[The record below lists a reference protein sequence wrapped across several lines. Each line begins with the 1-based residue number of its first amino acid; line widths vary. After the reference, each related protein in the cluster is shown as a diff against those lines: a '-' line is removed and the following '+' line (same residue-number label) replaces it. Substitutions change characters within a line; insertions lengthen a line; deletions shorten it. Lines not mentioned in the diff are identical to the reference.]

1 MPCGARTTP
10 NGPRWEQERAPFV
23 SQPKP
28 SVPNLRLMARDPSP
42 SPHTTNPFGRAPRRR
57 KPRVKEERRWEALPD
72 VLRAWLAARDWS
84 RVGLLVGTILIL
96 SALLS
101 LHLLPDKV
109 SLRVG
114 DTAAQDVHALR
125 SVRYLDEDATAAF
138 RTAAAARVEPIYA
151 PAHAA
156 SEADETITE
165 AYSRLRH
172 DQILGMRDERR
183 AARELYEQV
192 GVPVPREALTPILN
206 AGAGAYHLDQ
216 AERLT
221 RGIVHD
227 VMDREIRDDHP
238 DDLADSRSVVA
249 ARLSASM
256 LPRTYVPAASAIGR
270 AVVQP
275 NRLLDRART
284 LAAVQNAERSVAPI
298 YGQIFAGDVVIRHD
312 QVATPTT
319 LAKLRALGLQNPRL
333 DPAAVLCVGGLVA
346 FMVALTCFWLGRT
359 VPAVFASTKTL
370 GLLSLLVILGVLG
383 LRLGSAMLNV
393 RLSGS
398 QFGYVAL
405 VWVAAT
411 GMLIAAL
418 IQPRVATLVTALLAV
433 QSGVILGNDLRFSIL
448 TLLPTWVA
456 IFAVSDIRSRSD
468 VLRAAGL
475 LCASNV
481 ILSLL
486 VGQLEGDTRADMTQA
501 VVWAFF
507 SGLLSVGLFQVCAPL
522 FERLFGITTHLGL
535 LELSD
540 PNRPL
545 LRRFCELAPGTYTH
559 SILVGNLAVA
569 AAEAIGADA
578 LLCRVGALYHDLGKM
593 NRTQFFIENQAG
605 GDNAHDRLNPSLSAL
620 VVTAHVKDGLEIAE
634 REKLPPVVK
643 SFITE
648 HHGTSLVKY
657 FYHQQCAGEDTDAS
671 PGLEQQFRY
680 GGPKPQSRETAILML
695 ADGVEAA
702 SRTLSKPTL
711 SRIED
716 LVSGILD
723 AHLADGQL
731 DECDLTQRDLRGIQS
746 AFVRLMSGML
756 HSRVDYPEKD
766 APKKTVDPL
775 HALTHPSPDGLLSV
789 AERAGDPDGPAGGSV
804 AA

>member
-1 MPCGARTTP
+1 
-10 NGPRWEQERAPFV
+10 
-23 SQPKP
+23 
-28 SVPNLRLMARDPSP
+28 MARDPSP

-57 KPRVKEERRWEALPD
+57 KPRVREERRLDALTD
-72 VLRAWLAARDWS
+72 ALRAWLGTRDWS

-114 DTAAQDVHALR
+114 DTATQDVHALR
-125 SVRYLDEDATAAF
+125 SVRYVDEDATNAF
-138 RTAAAARVEPIYA
+138 RSAAAARIEPIYA

-183 AARELYEQV
+183 ASRELYEQV
-192 GVPVPREALTPILN
+192 GVLVPREALAPILN

-238 DDLADSRSVVA
+238 ADLADSRSVVA

-256 LPRTYVPAASAIGR
+256 LPRTYVPAASAIAQ

-275 NRLLDRART
+275 NRLLDHART

-298 YGQIFAGDVVIRHD
+298 YGQVFAGDVVIRHD

-346 FMVALTCFWLGRT
+346 FMVALTCFWLGRA

-383 LRLGSAMLNV
+383 LRLGSAVLNV
-393 RLSGS
+393 RLSGVPVRLRRPGVGGGDGDADRRS
-398 QFGYVAL
+398 DQ
-405 VWVAAT
+405 AAR
-411 GMLIAAL
+411 GDAGHGPARHPIGRHPG
-418 IQPRVATLVTALLAV
+418 QRPALLGPDPAP
-433 QSGVILGNDLRFSIL
+433 GLGGDLRG
-448 TLLPTWVA
+448 
-456 IFAVSDIRSRSD
+456 
-468 VLRAAGL
+468 LRHPQPERRPAGGGPALRFQRDSEPAGGSTGRRHAGGHDPGVGLGL
-475 LCASNV
+475 LLRPAV
-481 ILSLL
+481 R
-486 VGQLEGDTRADMTQA
+486 RACFRSA
-501 VVWAFF
+501 
-507 SGLLSVGLFQVCAPL
+507 LPL

-569 AAEAIGADA
+569 AAEAVGADA

-648 HHGTSLVKY
+648 HHGTSLIKY
-657 FYHQQCAGEDTDAS
+657 FYHQQCAGEESDGT

-711 SRIED
+711 GRIED
-716 LVSGILD
+716 LVSGLID

-731 DECDLTQRDLRGIQS
+731 GRVRPDPARLTRHPERLRPSAVGDAAQPHRIPRQNQS
-746 AFVRLMSGML
+746 
-756 HSRVDYPEKD
+756 
-766 APKKTVDPL
+766 
-775 HALTHPSPDGLLSV
+775 
-789 AERAGDPDGPAGGSV
+789 
-804 AA
+804 